1 VPERGEMTLLQNGV
15 ASSLLTLCVLIAGGL
30 LWARFAA
37 EWQAVVLGAVLAL
50 CVEWACRWIGR
61 WWQR

>member
-1 VPERGEMTLLQNGV
+1 MTLLQNGL
-15 ASSLLTLCVLIAGGL
+15 ASSVLTLCVLILGGL

-50 CVEWACRWIGR
+50 CVEWGARAIGR
-61 WWQR
+61 WWRDD

>member
-1 VPERGEMTLLQNGV
+1 MTLLTHGL
-15 ASSLLTLCVLIAGGL
+15 ASSVLTLVILLLCGL

-50 CVEWACRWIGR
+50 CVEWGARAIGR
-61 WWQR
+61 WWRDD

>member
-1 VPERGEMTLLQNGV
+1 MTLLQNGL
-15 ASSLLTLCVLIAGGL
+15 ASSVLTLCALIAGGL

-50 CVEWACRWIGR
+50 CVEWGARAIGR
-61 WWQR
+61 WWRDD